1 MDEMENLIGEFDET
15 KVTLVENDFRKYVL
29 YDITEQINKLVED
42 KESSLLKYVVKVEA
56 EIYYLSFDD
65 EEDYL
70 VEVKESFEDI
80 TGARFRELGIF
91 TEKDGI
97 CVKNDSRLIRLTF
110 ANGSVMDVHNSEWG
124 SITLKK

>member
-15 KVTLVENDFRKYVL
+15 KVTLMENDFRKYVL

-65 EEDYL
+65 EE
-70 VEVKESFEDI
+70 VI
-80 TGARFRELGIF
+80 
-91 TEKDGI
+91 
-97 CVKNDSRLIRLTF
+97 
-110 ANGSVMDVHNSEWG
+110 
-124 SITLKK
+124 